1 VVIPASPDFPFPQ
14 GALMELTLTIP
25 DELAMRLGPI
35 SDRLPQ
41 ILELGLREM
50 DADCGDFAGLA
61 DVLEVLAS
69 LPSPSEVL
77 ALRPSSALQQRIETL
92 LSKNRSGGL
101 SEAEQV
107 EWQQYQY
114 VEHLV
119 RVAKAQATLKL
130 AGNNVP

>member
-1 VVIPASPDFPFPQ
+1 MENIVSQ
-14 GALMELTLTIP
+14 GVSMELTLTIP
-25 DELAMRLGPI
+25 DELATRLEPI

-50 DADCGDFAGLA
+50 DAGCRDFAGLA
-61 DVLEVLAS
+61 DVLEVLAR

-77 ALRPSSALQQRIETL
+77 ALRPSSALQQRIEAL
-92 LSKNRSGGL
+92 LAKNRNGGL
-101 SEAEQV
+101 SETERV

-119 RVAKAQATLKL
+119 RIAKAQATLKL
-130 AGNNVP
+130 AGKSFP